1 MNTDQLTPAGIT
13 ELLQFFKA
21 MADINRLKII
31 GLLANQPYTGEQL
44 AEILNLAPSTVSH
57 HLARLSAAGLVSA
70 RAEQYYAVYQLESA
84 RLEQAARRLLEKDSL
99 NALADSADVDAF
111 DRKVLKTFLTPQ
123 GRIKQIPA
131 QYKKQ
136 EVLNRYLVE
145 KFEKDRQYSEKE
157 VNEILQQYHEDSAWF
172 RRAFIDHRLMAR
184 KDGFYWRI

>member
-1 MNTDQLTPAGIT
+1 MTANQLTPDSMD

-31 GLLANQPYTGEQL
+31 GLLANQVYTGEQL

-70 RAEQYYAVYQLESA
+70 RSEQYYAVYQLESE
-84 RLEQAARRLLEKDSL
+84 RLEQAARRLLERESL
-99 NALADSADVDAF
+99 NALVGGADVDAY

-145 KFEKDRQYSEKE
+145 KFDKDRQYSEKE
-157 VNEILQQYHEDSAWF
+157 VNEILSQYHEDTAWF
-172 RRAFIDHRLMAR
+172 RRAFIDNRLMAR